1 MNKLYVKLAATNIK
15 NNKQF
20 YLPYLLT
27 GILSVAMFYLMM
39 AMKENPGLDSLGSG
53 TTDIRMILAMGVF
66 VIGVFVSIFLFYTN
80 SFIIKRRK
88 KELGEIGRAHV

>member
-27 GILSVAMFYLMM
+27 GALSVAMFYLMM
-39 AMKENPGLDSLGSG
+39 AMKENPGLSSLGG
-53 TTDIRMILAMGVF
+53 GADDI
-66 VIGVFVSIFLFYTN
+66 
-80 SFIIKRRK
+80 
-88 KELGEIGRAHV
+88 